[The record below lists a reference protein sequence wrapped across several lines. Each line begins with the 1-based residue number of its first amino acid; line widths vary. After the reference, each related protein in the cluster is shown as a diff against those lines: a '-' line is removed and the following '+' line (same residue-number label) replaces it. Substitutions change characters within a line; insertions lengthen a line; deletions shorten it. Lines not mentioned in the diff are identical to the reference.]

1 MYKKH
6 TLWISLII
14 FNCII
19 KCQIN
24 FEQQINVSV
33 IKDNV
38 ELKNPWSGGLNF
50 CQFSKI
56 DLNLDGIEDLFV
68 FDKSGKNGTQNGA
81 KISTFLFNNFSN
93 EFIFSPEYSSYFPE
107 LRDWVLLIDFDLDGK
122 KDIFTSQNSSVA
134 VYKNIS
140 ENEVLEFE
148 FLKIIKSDA
157 GFGPI
162 NLYVSGSDIPAIVDV
177 DGDSDIDI
185 LTFDPSGSKVYFHEN
200 KTMQMYGNCDSINM
214 VRSDNCWGKFVED
227 FSTNSVTLGLDE
239 NCNEVN
245 ENSRFAKHS
254 GSTLLAL
261 DLNPDVNQ
269 SLELLLGDLTYDNM
283 VMLYNGGTQNEAAI
297 SNQDLN
303 YPSYDIPI
311 NLTKF
316 PAAFNLDVNN
326 DNLDD
331 ILINPNGVNVSENF
345 NNVHLYVNS
354 GQNEDGE
361 IQFNYSSNDFLIGS
375 MIDVG
380 ANSKPLLYDLN
391 DDNLKDLII
400 CNKGYFDNGN
410 YNSKISLY
418 KNTGTLTNPIFEFV
432 TNDFAELSSIGNQ
445 SGFQSLSASFGDLNN
460 DNLTDMIVG
469 DNNGQIYLF
478 SSLGLNDSNFPEFEN
493 YEVLDIDV
501 GSFAT
506 PQLVDLNRDGLLDLV
521 IGERM
526 GIDNGI
532 LNGINYYQNIGT
544 INDPNFADFTPTFNT
559 GIIDS
564 NGSEII
570 IKSLGGIHLADTIY
584 LTGYTDPHVFEYE
597 NKFLLAVGTERG
609 NVHLYENVE
618 EINENGDYELN
629 LEYEYSEVSDN
640 MLGDTNCIHSKIFIS
655 DINNDGYIDLVRGNS
670 SGGVEFFSENNL
682 NSNGNEFENLKV
694 KLFPN
699 PSSGNFS
706 IKFDKRFDGQIIIY
720 NLLGKEVLNES
731 IINEDIVFFNVS
743 FKKGIYFVKLKSKKT
758 EINHKLVIK

>member
-1 MYKKH
+1 MYKKN
-6 TLWISLII
+6 TLWITLII

-24 FEQQINVSV
+24 FEQQNNVTV
-33 IKDNV
+33 IDNNV
-38 ELKNPWSGGLNF
+38 ELKNPWTGGLNF

-56 DLNLDGIEDLFV
+56 DLDQDGIEDIFI
-68 FDKSGKNGTQNGA
+68 FDKSGKNGTQNGS
-81 KISTFLFNNFSN
+81 KISTFLFDNYSN
-93 EFIFSPEYSSYFPE
+93 QFIFSTDYSSYFPE
-107 LRDWVLLIDFDLDGK
+107 LKDWVLLVDFDLDGK

-140 ENEVLEFE
+140 ENESLEFE

-162 NLYVSGSDIPAIVDV
+162 NLYVSGSDIPAIADV
-177 DGDSDIDI
+177 DGDLDIDI

-200 KTMQMYGNCDSINM
+200 KTMQMFGNCDSIIM

-245 ENSRFAKHS
+245 ENGRFAKHS

-261 DLNPDVNQ
+261 DLNPNINE

-283 VMLYNGGTQNEAAI
+283 VMLYNVGTQNEAI
-297 SNQDLN
+297 INNQDLN
-303 YPSYDIPI
+303 FPSYDIPI

-316 PAAFNLDVNN
+316 PAAFKLDVNN

-361 IQFNYSSNDFLIGS
+361 IQFSYSSNDFLING

-380 ANSKPLLYDLN
+380 SDSKPLLYDLN
-391 DDNLKDLII
+391 NDNLKDLLI
-400 CNKGYFDNGN
+400 CNKGYFNNGN
-410 YNSKISLY
+410 YDSKISLY
-418 KNTGTLTNPIFEFV
+418 KNTGTPTNPIFEFV
-432 TNDFAELSSIGNQ
+432 TDDFNEMSSIGNQ
-445 SGFQSLSASFGDLNN
+445 SSFQSLSASFGDLNN

-478 SSLGLNDSNFPEFEN
+478 YSVGVNNSNFPEFDN
-493 YEVLDIDV
+493 YEVLNIDV

-506 PQLVDLNRDGLLDLV
+506 PQLIDLNRDGLLDII

-532 LNGINYYQNIGT
+532 LNGINYFQNIGT
-544 INDPNFADFTPTFNT
+544 LNNPIFADFTPTFYT
-559 GIIDS
+559 GSFDS

-570 IKSLGGIHLADTIY
+570 VKSLGGIHLADTIY

-597 NKFLLAVGTERG
+597 NKFMLAVGTEKG
-609 NVHLYENVE
+609 NVHLYDNVE
-618 EINENGDYELN
+618 VIDESGVYELN
-629 LEYEYSEVSDN
+629 LESEYVEISDN
-640 MLGDTNCIHSKIFIS
+640 LVGDTNCIHSKIFTS
-655 DINNDGYIDLVRGNS
+655 DLNNDNYIDLIRGNS
-670 SGGVEFFSENNL
+670 SGGVEFFSEINPNIKI
-682 NSNGNEFENLKV
+682 NEFKNPQIN
-694 KLFPN
+694 LFPN
-699 PSSGNFS
+699 PSNGSFS
-706 IKFDKRFDGQIIIY
+706 ARFGQRFDGQIIIY
-720 NLLGKEVLNES
+720 NLLGKEILNEDVIS
-731 IINEDIVFFNVS
+731 KKFEFFDVS
-743 FKKGIYFVKLKSKKT
+743 LKEGIYIVKFKSQKIELNKK
-758 EINHKLVIK
+758 LLIK

>member
-1 MYKKH
+1 MYKKN
-6 TLWISLII
+6 TLWITLII

-24 FEQQINVSV
+24 FEQQNNVTV
-33 IKDNV
+33 FDNNV
-38 ELKNPWSGGLNF
+38 ELKNPWTGGLNF

-56 DLNLDGIEDLFV
+56 DLNQDGIEDIFI
-68 FDKSGKNGTQNGA
+68 FDKSGKNGTQNGS
-81 KISTFLFNNFSN
+81 KISTFLFNSYSN
-93 EFIFSPEYSSYFPE
+93 QYIFSTDYSSYFPE
-107 LRDWVLLIDFDLDGK
+107 LKDWVLLVDFDLDGK

-140 ENEVLEFE
+140 ENESLEFE

-162 NLYVSGSDIPAIVDV
+162 NLYVSGSDIPAIADV
-177 DGDSDIDI
+177 DGDLDIDI

-200 KTMQMYGNCDSINM
+200 KTMQMFGNCDSIIM

-245 ENSRFAKHS
+245 ENGRFAKHS

-261 DLNPDVNQ
+261 DLNPDINE

-283 VMLYNGGTQNEAAI
+283 VMLYNVGTQNEAI
-297 SNQDLN
+297 INNQDLN
-303 YPSYDIPI
+303 FPSYDIPI

-316 PAAFNLDVNN
+316 PAAFKLDVNN

-361 IQFNYSSNDFLIGS
+361 IQFNYSSNDFLING

-380 ANSKPLLYDLN
+380 SDSKPLLYDLN
-391 DDNLKDLII
+391 NDNLKDLLI
-400 CNKGYFDNGN
+400 CNKGYFNNGN
-410 YNSKISLY
+410 YDSKISLY
-418 KNTGTLTNPIFEFV
+418 KNTGTPTNPIFEFV
-432 TNDFAELSSIGNQ
+432 TNDFNEMSSIGNQ

-478 SSLGLNDSNFPEFEN
+478 YSVGVNNSNFPEFDN
-493 YEVLDIDV
+493 YEVLNIDV

-506 PQLVDLNRDGLLDLV
+506 PQLIDLNRDGLLDII

-532 LNGINYYQNIGT
+532 LNGINYFQNIGT
-544 INDPNFADFTPTFNT
+544 LNNPNFADFTPTFYT
-559 GIIDS
+559 GSFDS

-570 IKSLGGIHLADTIY
+570 VKSLGGIHLADTIY

-597 NKFLLAVGTERG
+597 NKFMLAVGTEKG
-609 NVHLYENVE
+609 NVHLYDNVE
-618 EINENGDYELN
+618 VINESGVYELN
-629 LEYEYSEVSDN
+629 LESEYVEISDN
-640 MLGDTNCIHSKIFIS
+640 LVGDTNCIHSKIFTS
-655 DINNDGYIDLVRGNS
+655 DLNNDNYIDLIRGNS
-670 SGGVEFFSENNL
+670 SGGVEFFSEINPNL
-682 NSNGNEFENLKV
+682 KINEFKNPQIN
-694 KLFPN
+694 LFPN
-699 PSSGNFS
+699 PSNGSFS
-706 IKFDKRFDGQIIIY
+706 ARFSQRFDGQIVIY
-720 NLLGKEVLNES
+720 NLLGKEIL
-731 IINEDIVFFNVS
+731 NEDIISKKFEFFDVS
-743 FKKGIYFVKLKSKKT
+743 LKEGIYIVKFKSQKIDLNKK
-758 EINHKLVIK
+758 LLIK